1 MPVSTGNDAGVG
13 RVREPGEIR
22 GAAESS
28 SAGPDEQQRP
38 LPGESRYCSHQLQR
52 LVSERLRERTNER
65 ANERVNAWCSR
76 LQKSELKR
84 ELWRIE
90 DVLAGLSA
98 SKANFKITVDSV
110 QNPGEF
116 LLQVP
121 GGGGAR
127 SARARGRVRQVD
139 RVSVQQRGNL
149 CL

>member
-1 MPVSTGNDAGVG
+1 MNVS
-13 RVREPGEIR
+13 R
-22 GAAESS
+22 
-28 SAGPDEQQRP
+28 
-38 LPGESRYCSHQLQR
+38 
-52 LVSERLRERTNER
+52 
-65 ANERVNAWCSR
+65 SR

-121 GGGGAR
+121 GGGDEERSCSRSGA
-127 SARARGRVRQVD
+127 SG
-139 RVSVQQRGNL
+139 
-149 CL
+149 

>member
-1 MPVSTGNDAGVG
+1 MALAWDEYGRLERSVEQLRAALQAQLSNSAALQVRAGT
-13 RVREPGEIR
+13 
-22 GAAESS
+22 
-28 SAGPDEQQRP
+28 AGSDRP
-38 LPGESRYCSHQLQR
+38 
-52 LVSERLRERTNER
+52 SERVGER
-65 ANERVNAWCSR
+65 ANERVALS

-98 SKANFKITVDSV
+98 SKANFKITIDSV

-116 LLQVP
+116 LSP
-121 GGGGAR
+121 GGPTAEVRGQGSLGLLPHRVFLAR
-127 SARARGRVRQVD
+127 SDRGQGQVCQVD

>member
-1 MPVSTGNDAGVG
+1 MNA
-13 RVREPGEIR
+13 
-22 GAAESS
+22 
-28 SAGPDEQQRP
+28 
-38 LPGESRYCSHQLQR
+38 SR
-52 LVSERLRERTNER
+52 
-65 ANERVNAWCSR
+65 SR

-116 LLQVP
+116 LLQVGV
-121 GGGGAR
+121 GGR